1 MILHLDI
8 PLLLLRLHL
17 RLFLGLGLGLG
28 RMVKGRKLFLWR
40 VTGLERKKVS
50 PNVCFYKPEF
60 FLDLLYSFDPS
71 PFGRG
76 QHIS

>member
-17 RLFLGLGLGLG
+17 RLFLGLGLG

-50 PNVCFYKPEF
+50 PNVCFYKPVF
-60 FLDLLYSFDPS
+60 F
-71 PFGRG
+71 
-76 QHIS
+76 

>member
-17 RLFLGLGLGLG
+17 RLFLGLGLG

-50 PNVCFYKPEF
+50 LNVRFYKPEF